1 MLCMLYYSFRLPTQ
15 RYLLIGIFLF
25 YNYFGL
31 LHLGPF
37 ARLDEPTAY
46 RAGMEQLSYY
56 SRLRYVE

>member
-15 RYLLIGIFLF
+15 RYLLVGIFLF

-46 RAGMEQLSYY
+46 RAGMERLSY
-56 SRLRYVE
+56 